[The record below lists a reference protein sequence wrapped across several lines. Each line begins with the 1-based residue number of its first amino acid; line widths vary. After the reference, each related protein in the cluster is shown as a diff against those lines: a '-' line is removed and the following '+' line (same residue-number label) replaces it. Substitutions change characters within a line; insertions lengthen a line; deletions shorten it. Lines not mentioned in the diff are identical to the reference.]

1 MTPRH
6 PRAPNPA
13 QSPYATAEIWE
24 DEYVLDDTAFDGQ
37 TVMLIDDSIAVRRVI
52 EASFRRANLPTT
64 TFPDG
69 LAAIQA
75 LSKGEVGVPAVLL
88 LDIDLPR
95 MKGYEVARLLKSHAG
110 FEQTKIVMLTGN
122 DGIVNKVHSKLVG
135 AADFIAK
142 PFRVSDLVKI
152 VSALL
157 RQTPT
162 GRRGGGSDDDP
173 SDTL

>member
-1 MTPRH
+1 MTH
-6 PRAPNPA
+6 SFARAPFPA
-13 QSPYATAEIWE
+13 QAPCAAAEIWE
-24 DEYVLDDTAFDGQ
+24 DEYVPDDTAFNGQ

-52 EASFRRANLPTT
+52 EASFQRANLPTT

-88 LDIDLPR
+88 LDIELPR

-110 FEQTKIVMLTGN
+110 FEHTKIVMLTGN
-122 DGIVNKVHSKLVG
+122 DGVLNKVHSRWVG
-135 AADFIAK
+135 ACDFIAK
-142 PFRVSDLVKI
+142 PFRVSDLISV

-157 RQTPT
+157 RQTST
-162 GRRGGGSDDDP
+162 DHGTGGGQGDP
-173 SDTL
+173 PDTL